1 MSVAQIAGLSAIEIV
16 GDFGLKEFANRGG
29 LIPLL
34 FGIGGYVGVVLMLIV
49 SLQGSTILMVNGA
62 WDGISTIMNSL
73 AAYIVLGERFESW
86 IQYFG
91 LLLIIIG
98 LFLLKIPLTKEKA
111 FVWPKIWK

>member
-62 WDGISTIMNSL
+62 WDGISTIMNSI
-73 AAYIVLGERFESW
+73 AAYILLGERFESW

-98 LFLLKIPLTKEKA
+98 LLLLKIPLTKEEA